1 MSTAASSPS
10 FETADEK
17 DVDVPMRDGTV
28 LRANITRPDAPGP
41 FPALVERTPYSKE
54 AGSEVAVNSPEFFAR
69 RGYAVVIQDVRGRF
83 ASEGDFYPFRD
94 DGAGVLR
101 DGYDTIEW
109 TAAQPWC
116 DGKVGMIGGSYSGAT
131 QYRAALSRPPHLQA
145 QFVRESS
152 ADYYREWVY
161 RGGAHEHG
169 FSLHWARLV
178 TDQNLAQLVSGEE
191 LVKQQGL
198 LDHVKADIDDWYER
212 LPLYPCR
219 FLTGLSDWH
228 NDFLAHPE
236 DGPYWWELAVDRC
249 HDQIETPI
257 YHLGGWFDIFLAGT
271 LKNYTGLRRRART
284 EAARRAQKLIIG
296 PWVHGP
302 SAVNAS
308 KAGDVDF
315 GPEAARDLN
324 ELRLPWFDHW
334 LKGAHNGILDEP
346 PVRLFVMGRNEWRDE
361 ADWPLPDPAP
371 AETPVAEAPQPEH
384 RSIEAPVDLAEA
396 PEGSGSW
403 LAAPIRALQSD
414 SWSGHIRF
422 GINVERGNS
431 ELTDFTF
438 AVELDREFQ
447 EGWQLDSQFEYF
459 FSENA
464 VATTRDNWLA
474 EARVSRELD
483 SGLGYYAGGSYER
496 DEIGLYQASAFV
508 TAGGIW
514 HPIAGDKADWQ
525 LRAGA
530 GQRYREPAL
539 GGETQTD
546 WVGEVGSSFSYA
558 FSDTVEFASETTG
571 FLGGGSRV
579 DQRFRLTSR
588 LFGDWAL
595 QTGLRIEH
603 EFEDRP
609 GFEPTDTRLDIS
621 LLYGF

>member
-1 MSTAASSPS
+1 MSTAASSPN
-10 FETADEK
+10 FETTDEK
-17 DVDVPMRDGTV
+17 DVEVPMRDGTV

-54 AGSEVAVNSPEFFAR
+54 AGSEIAVNSPEFFAR
-69 RGYAVVIQDVRGRF
+69 RGYVVVIQDVRGRF

-109 TAAQPWC
+109 AAAQPWC

-191 LVKQQGL
+191 LVKQQAL

-302 SAVNAS
+302 AAVNAS

-334 LKGAHNGILDEP
+334 LKGAANGILDEP

-361 ADWPLPDPAP
+361 ADWPLPDTRYANYYLHDSSSGSG
-371 AETPVAEAPQPEH
+371 VASLNDGGLSVEP
-384 RSIEAPVDLAEA
+384 
-396 PEGSGSW
+396 PEGSEQPDSYTYDPDHPVPSIGGNTLGIPNGACDHRPVDERCLTYTS
-403 LAAPIRALQSD
+403 APLTA
-414 SWSGHIRF
+414 
-422 GINVERGNS
+422 
-431 ELTDFTF
+431 ELEVT
-438 AVELDREFQ
+438 
-447 EGWQLDSQFEYF
+447 GP
-459 FSENA
+459 
-464 VATTRDNWLA
+464 
-474 EARVSRELD
+474 
-483 SGLGYYAGGSYER
+483 
-496 DEIGLYQASAFV
+496 V
-508 TAGGIW
+508 TAVLY
-514 HPIAGDKADWQ
+514 AMSS
-525 LRAGA
+525 
-530 GQRYREPAL
+530 AL
-539 GGETQTD
+539 DTD
-546 WVGEVGSSFSYA
+546 WVVRLEDVHPNGYSRNLCDGILRARYRNSFQHPEPLEPGKVYRFEIDLWATSNAFLPGHRIRAAVTSSCFPRFDRNLNTGGRIHREA
-558 FSDTVEFASETTG
+558 AGQVAINTVLHDE
-571 FLGGGSRV
+571 
-579 DQRFRLTSR
+579 
-588 LFGDWAL
+588 
-595 QTGLRIEH
+595 LRPSHIVLPLIE
-603 EFEDRP
+603 R
-609 GFEPTDTRLDIS
+609 
-621 LLYGF
+621 